1 MLVYEDIIDR
11 STETFAYFD
20 ELNKSIDELRKMA
33 KRFEDIS
40 CYLSTALK
48 EQKELD
54 IDTADEFLI
63 LAGNIDN
70 DVHKLAHKILF
81 KKRV

>member
-1 MLVYEDIIDR
+1 MLVYEDMTDR
-11 STETFAYFD
+11 STETFVYFD
-20 ELNKSIDELRKMA
+20 ELNKSIDELREKA

-48 EQKELD
+48 EQKTLD
-54 IDTADEFLI
+54 VDTADEFLI
-63 LAGNIDN
+63 LASNINN

-81 KKRV
+81 KKVD